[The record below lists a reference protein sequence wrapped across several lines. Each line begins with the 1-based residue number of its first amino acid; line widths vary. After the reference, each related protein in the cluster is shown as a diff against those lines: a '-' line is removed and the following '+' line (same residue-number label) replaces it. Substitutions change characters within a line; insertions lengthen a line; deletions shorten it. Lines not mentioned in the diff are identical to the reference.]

1 MRILAVDYN
10 GLFARHALVNNAA
23 DLGKATAGVLA
34 AVATHRQNFDRVALC
49 VDSGKSWRAGIWQ
62 GYKANREDHGEV
74 YREQL
79 RSTLER
85 LAKDGCS
92 VFRAPEM
99 EGGGFAEADDVI
111 GTLCAWARGAGHEVM
126 ILSADKDMFQLVRDG
141 VGIISL
147 TSGSVYTTPE
157 QIKNKIGVEPERI
170 PDLLALMGDTS
181 DNYKLCEGIGPKT
194 AVALLET
201 CGHALAVCKPEH
213 WDRLHEKDYLGA
225 ALGQKFRAA
234 VTPQRIEAAL
244 NVATIVTD
252 LAMDFSALN
261 EEPEYLPVV
270 DDSNAPST
278 AIATQKAPPA
288 LVQSAPQPAAIAP
301 RPAQEV
307 SLPYWAQPNY
317 LGALWDVSK
326 AFTTAGCFPNVGRPE
341 QVMVVGMMAHE
352 DGIGMATAMQ
362 HAYFVHG
369 RLAWS
374 ATYLLMRARQ
384 SGEVE
389 RFQVTKIDDKGCAIE
404 VKRRGQP
411 MRLVTWE
418 WVEAERAGL
427 TKASRNGEPSNW
439 VKWPKEMNLARCIA
453 RALRQEFRDLIGG
466 RYVPEEMSEEL
477 PEDQILASAR
487 ETRAALA
494 A

>member
-10 GLFARHALVNNAA
+10 GLFAQRALVNNAA

-49 VDSGKSWRAGIWQ
+49 VDSGKSWRASIWQ
-62 GYKANREDHGEV
+62 GYKAHREDHGEV

-99 EGGGFAEADDVI
+99 QGGGFAEADDVI
-111 GTLCAWARGAGHEVM
+111 GTLCAWARNAGHEVM
-126 ILSADKDMFQLVRDG
+126 ILSADKDMFQLVRKG

-147 TSGSVYTTPE
+147 ASGSVYATPE
-157 QIKNKIGVEPERI
+157 QVKDKMGVAPERI

-244 NVATIVTD
+244 NVATIITD
-252 LAMDFSALN
+252 LAMDFSALD

-288 LVQSAPQPAAIAP
+288 LVQSAAQPAAIAP

-317 LGALWDVSK
+317 LSALWDVSK

-341 QVMVVGMMAHE
+341 QVMVVGMLAHE
-352 DGIGMATAMQ
+352 DGIGIATAMQ

-374 ATYLLMRARQ
+374 ATYLLMRARA
-384 SGEVE
+384 SGLVE
-389 RFQVTKIDDKGCAIE
+389 QFRVVKSDAKECVVR
-404 VKRRGQP
+404 VKRKGDEAKDVRFG
-411 MRLVTWE
+411 
-418 WVEAERAGL
+418 VEEAARAQLMKDG
-427 TKASRNGEPSNW
+427 GNW
-439 VKWPKEMNLARCIA
+439 QKWPQEMCLARCIA
-453 RALRQEFRDLIGG
+453 RALRENFRSECGG
-466 RYVPEEMSEEL
+466 RYIPEEMSEEL

>member
-126 ILSADKDMFQLVRDG
+126 ILSADKDMFQLVREG

-147 TSGSVYTTPE
+147 TSGSVYTTSE

-234 VTPQRIEAAL
+234 VTPQKIQAAL
-244 NVATIVTD
+244 NVATIITD
-252 LAMDFSALN
+252 LAMDFSALDAAPVF
-261 EEPEYLPVV
+261 EQIAEVAAPEV
-270 DDSNAPST
+270 
-278 AIATQKAPPA
+278 APPA
-288 LVQSAPQPAAIAP
+288 ERFQAAKPKEKPVVSLVKTEAQVIDRYRLNPYALEPRNEKTAWELACTLFESRLYPNYANPQAILVVVLEGRTLGLPAATALKNAYIVSGRVGWSA
-301 RPAQEV
+301 RLLRGLCLKHAQVCEYFDITE
-307 SLPYWAQPNY
+307 STMQRA
-317 LGALWDVSK
+317 
-326 AFTTAGCFPNVGRPE
+326 TARVKRVGRPE
-341 QVMVVGMMAHE
+341 L
-352 DGIGMATAMQ
+352 IIATTVEEASKRGL
-362 HAYFVHG
+362 V
-369 RLAWS
+369 
-374 ATYLLMRARQ
+374 RQ
-384 SGEVE
+384 GSKWAQDPLSMCVADVE
-389 RFQVTKIDDKGCAIE
+389 R
-404 VKRRGQP
+404 RGA
-411 MRLVTWE
+411 RLVFPDI
-418 WVEAERAGL
+418 VAGL
-427 TKASRNGEPSNW
+427 WT
-439 VKWPKEMNLARCIA
+439 
-453 RALRQEFRDLIGG
+453 
-466 RYVPEEMSEEL
+466 PEELEAGADERGIAL
-477 PEDQILASAR
+477 LED
-487 ETRAALA
+487 AA
-494 A
+494 